1 MRAPSVAVV
10 ALGLVLAACGYRENG
25 ASCWS
30 DDQCASNNCG
40 WGGRCEAGLLELL
53 ASLAESDP
61 PPLPRPAPTPSPAVR
76 APPPPPCA
84 GMDEEQ
90 CLATGRC
97 SWSAICVD
105 GPGSPEFPDAG
116 VFACMREY
124 QATRNCPEGC
134 TFWSSCY

>member
-1 MRAPSVAVV
+1 MRVPSMALVV
-10 ALGLVLAACGYRENG
+10 LGLVLAACGYRENG

-30 DDQCASNNCG
+30 DDECASNNCG
-40 WGGRCEAGLLELL
+40 WGGSCEASLLELL

-61 PPLPRPAPTPSPAVR
+61 PSLPPPAPLPSPAVT
-76 APPPPPCA
+76 APRPASCA
-84 GMDEEQ
+84 GMDEVQ

-97 SWSAICVD
+97 SWAAICGD

-134 TFWSSCY
+134 TFFSSCF